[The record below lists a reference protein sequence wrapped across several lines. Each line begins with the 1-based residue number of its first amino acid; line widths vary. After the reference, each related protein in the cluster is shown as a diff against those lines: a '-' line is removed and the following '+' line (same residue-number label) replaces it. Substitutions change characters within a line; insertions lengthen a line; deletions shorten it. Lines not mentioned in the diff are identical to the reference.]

1 MRFSKRLSVLLLLT
15 VLTVAAT
22 AKIVTPAHL
31 YMFGFSASF
40 TDSTIYVT
48 DIQDVQGAWIDSKTK
63 FLLGRDNYSYQLKE
77 YFTEKIQQPNRICM
91 VFFATNKRKIEKAM
105 KKLMKKYVP
114 DTKKKKKKQTWR
126 PYEVNYLTS
135 ADFKF
140 EAIDMSEEQK

>member
-1 MRFSKRLSVLLLLT
+1 
-15 VLTVAAT
+15 
-22 AKIVTPAHL
+22 
-31 YMFGFSASF
+31 
-40 TDSTIYVT
+40 
-48 DIQDVQGAWIDSKTK
+48 
-63 FLLGRDNYSYQLKE
+63 
-77 YFTEKIQQPNRICM
+77 M

-114 DTKKKKKKQTWR
+114 DMKKKKKKQTWR